1 MKSIWKGAISFGLVS
16 IPVQLYSATEEHG
29 VSFRQ
34 VHAADGGR
42 IRYRRFCELEDRE
55 VQYAEITRAYETED
69 GELVVLTP
77 EDLAE
82 LPLPSK
88 KIIDVVGFEE
98 VGFFDPIQFSRAYY
112 VKAADAAAAKPYVLL
127 REALKRSGRVA
138 VVKVALRNREAPA
151 LVRVLEEEDV
161 LVLHTMLWPD
171 EVRSAQA
178 VAPDEKVTV
187 RRQELDMVDSLM
199 DALGGYDPEEFTD
212 EYREAVEALVAS
224 KEGIAPLPKEAAAG
238 EERGQVIDLMSALEA
253 SVQAARD
260 KRGGTAAP
268 RKKAAAKKTTAKKT
282 AGTKT
287 TGTKTAGTKKTAAKK
302 TGTAG
307 KKTAAKTAGKKTAKK
322 TTRKPGKAA

>member
-29 VSFRQ
+29 VSFKQ
-34 VHAADGGR
+34 VHAEDGGR

-55 VQYAEITRAYETED
+55 VQYAEITRAYETAD
-69 GELVVLTP
+69 GELVVLSP
-77 EDLAE
+77 EDLAQ

-88 KIIDVVGFEE
+88 KIIDVVGFEDA
-98 VGFFDPIQFSRAYY
+98 GYFDPIQFSRAYY
-112 VKAADAAAAKPYVLL
+112 VKPVDAAAAKPYVLL

-151 LVRVLEEEDV
+151 LVRVLTEEDV

-171 EVRSAQA
+171 EVRSAQS

-199 DALGGYDPEEFTD
+199 DALGGYDPDEFTD

-224 KEGIAPLPKEAAAG
+224 KEGIAPLPKEAVG
-238 EERGQVIDLMSALEA
+238 EEKGQVIDLMSALEA

-260 KRGGTAAP
+260 KRGATAP
-268 RKKAAAKKTTAKKT
+268 RKKAAAKKTAGKKA
-282 AGTKT
+282 AGE
-287 TGTKTAGTKKTAAKK
+287 KTAAKK
-302 TGTAG
+302 TAGKKSAG
-307 KKTAAKTAGKKTAKK
+307 KKTASKKTAKK
-322 TTRKPGKAA
+322 TTKKPGKAA

>member
-34 VHAADGGR
+34 VHAEDGGR

-69 GELVVLTP
+69 GDLVVLTP
-77 EDLAE
+77 EDLAQ

-98 VGFFDPIQFSRAYY
+98 AGYFDPIQFSRAYY

-171 EVRSAQA
+171 EVRSAQT

-199 DALGGYDPEEFTD
+199 DALGGYDPDEFTD

-224 KEGIAPLPKEAAAG
+224 KEGIAPPLPAEAEG
-238 EERGQVIDLMSALEA
+238 EEKGQVIDLMSALEA
-253 SVQAARD
+253 SVKAAKD

-268 RKKAAAKKTTAKKT
+268 ARKKAAAKKAAPKKKAAKKAATTGKKTTAKTT
-282 AGTKT
+282 A
-287 TGTKTAGTKKTAAKK
+287 KTAAKK
-302 TGTAG
+302 TG
-307 KKTAAKTAGKKTAKK
+307 KKTAKK
-322 TTRKPGKAA
+322 PGKAA

>member
-34 VHAADGGR
+34 VHAEDGGR

-69 GELVVLTP
+69 GDLVVLTP
-77 EDLAE
+77 EDLAQ

-98 VGFFDPIQFSRAYY
+98 AGYFDPIQFSRAYY

-151 LVRVLEEEDV
+151 LVRVLEEENV

-171 EVRSAQA
+171 EVRSAQT

-199 DALGGYDPEEFTD
+199 DALGGYDPDEFTD

-224 KEGIAPLPKEAAAG
+224 KEGIAPPLPAEAEG
-238 EERGQVIDLMSALEA
+238 EEKGQVIDLMSALEA
-253 SVQAARD
+253 SVKAAKD

-268 RKKAAAKKTTAKKT
+268 ARKKTAAKKAAPKKKAAKKAATTGKKTTAKST
-282 AGTKT
+282 A
-287 TGTKTAGTKKTAAKK
+287 KTAAKK
-302 TGTAG
+302 TG
-307 KKTAAKTAGKKTAKK
+307 KKTAKK
-322 TTRKPGKAA
+322 PGKAA

>member
-34 VHAADGGR
+34 VHAEDGGR

-69 GELVVLTP
+69 GDLVVLTP
-77 EDLAE
+77 EDLAQ

-98 VGFFDPIQFSRAYY
+98 AGYFDPIQFSRAYY

-171 EVRSAQA
+171 EVRSAQT

-199 DALGGYDPEEFTD
+199 DALGGYDPDEFTD

-224 KEGIAPLPKEAAAG
+224 KEGIAPPLPAEAEG
-238 EERGQVIDLMSALEA
+238 EEEGQVIDLMSALEA
-253 SVQAARD
+253 SVKAAKD

-268 RKKAAAKKTTAKKT
+268 ARKKAAAKKAAPKKKAAKKAATTGKKTTAKST
-282 AGTKT
+282 A
-287 TGTKTAGTKKTAAKK
+287 KTAAKK
-302 TGTAG
+302 TG
-307 KKTAAKTAGKKTAKK
+307 KKTAKK
-322 TTRKPGKAA
+322 PGKAA

>member
-34 VHAADGGR
+34 VHAEDGGR

-69 GELVVLTP
+69 GDLVVLTP
-77 EDLAE
+77 EDLAQ

-98 VGFFDPIQFSRAYY
+98 AGYFDPIQFSRAYY

-171 EVRSAQA
+171 EVRSAQT

-199 DALGGYDPEEFTD
+199 DALGGYDPDEFTD

-224 KEGIAPLPKEAAAG
+224 KEGIAPPLPAEAEG
-238 EERGQVIDLMSALEA
+238 EEKGQVIDLMSALEA
-253 SVQAARD
+253 SVKAAKD

-268 RKKAAAKKTTAKKT
+268 ARKKAAAKKAAPKKKAAKKT
-282 AGTKT
+282 ATTGKKT
-287 TGTKTAGTKKTAAKK
+287 TAKSTAKTAAKK
-302 TGTAG
+302 TG
-307 KKTAAKTAGKKTAKK
+307 KKTAKK
-322 TTRKPGKAA
+322 PGKAA

>member
-16 IPVQLYSATEEHG
+16 IPVQLYSATEERG

-34 VHAADGGR
+34 VHAEDGGR

-55 VQYAEITRAYETED
+55 VQYAEITRAYETAD

-77 EDLAE
+77 DDLAQ

-98 VGFFDPIQFSRAYY
+98 VGHFDPIQFSRAYY
-112 VKAADAAAAKPYVLL
+112 VKPVDAAAAKPYVLL
-127 REALKRSGRVA
+127 REALKRSERVA

-151 LVRVLEEEDV
+151 LVRVLEEDDV

-171 EVRSAQA
+171 EVRSAQS

-199 DALGGYDPEEFTD
+199 DALGGYDPDEFTD

-224 KEGIAPLPKEAAAG
+224 KEGVEPLPKEERG

-253 SVQAARD
+253 SVKAAKD
-260 KRGGTAAP
+260 KRGGTP
-268 RKKAAAKKTTAKKT
+268 RKKAAAKKTAKK
-282 AGTKT
+282 AGAAK
-287 TGTKTAGTKKTAAKK
+287 KSAGKKTAAKK
-302 TGTAG
+302 TASKKSAG
-307 KKTAAKTAGKKTAKK
+307 KKTA
-322 TTRKPGKAA
+322 

>member
-16 IPVQLYSATEEHG
+16 IPVQLYSATEERG

-98 VGFFDPIQFSRAYY
+98 VGYFDPIQFSRAYY

-151 LVRVLEEEDV
+151 LVRVLAEEDV

-253 SVQAARD
+253 SVQAAKD

-268 RKKAAAKKTTAKKT
+268 RKKAAAKKTTGKKT
-282 AGTKT
+282 AAKKA
-287 TGTKTAGTKKTAAKK
+287 TGKTAGTKKAAAKK

-307 KKTAAKTAGKKTAKK
+307 KKTAAKKTAKK
-322 TTRKPGKAA
+322 TTKKPGKAA

>member
-34 VHAADGGR
+34 VHAEDGGR

-69 GELVVLTP
+69 GDLVVLTP
-77 EDLAE
+77 DDLAQ

-98 VGFFDPIQFSRAYY
+98 VGYFDPIQFSRAYY
-112 VKAADAAAAKPYVLL
+112 VKAADASAAKPYVLL
-127 REALKRSGRVA
+127 REALKRSDRVA

-151 LVRVLEEEDV
+151 LVRVLAEEDV

-199 DALGGYDPEEFTD
+199 DALGGYDPDEFTD

-224 KEGIAPLPKEAAAG
+224 KEGVTPLPKEAEG
-238 EERGQVIDLMSALEA
+238 EEKGQVIDLMSALEA
-253 SVQAARD
+253 SVKAAKD
-260 KRGGTAAP
+260 KRGGTQP
-268 RKKAAAKKTTAKKT
+268 RKKAAAKKT
-282 AGTKT
+282 
-287 TGTKTAGTKKTAAKK
+287 AAKK
-302 TGTAG
+302 KAPAKKAPAKETAG
-307 KKTAAKTAGKKTAKK
+307 KKTAAKKSTGKKAAK
-322 TTRKPGKAA
+322 KPGKAA

>member
-34 VHAADGGR
+34 VHAEDGGR

-69 GELVVLTP
+69 GDLVVLTP
-77 EDLAE
+77 EDLAQ

-98 VGFFDPIQFSRAYY
+98 AGYFDPIQFSRAYY

-171 EVRSAQA
+171 EVRSAQT

-199 DALGGYDPEEFTD
+199 DALGGYDPDEFTD

-224 KEGIAPLPKEAAAG
+224 KEGIAPPLPTEAEG
-238 EERGQVIDLMSALEA
+238 EEKGQVIDLMSALEA
-253 SVQAARD
+253 SVKAAKD

-268 RKKAAAKKTTAKKT
+268 ARKKAAAKKEAAKKAAPKKKAAKKAATTGKRTTAKSST
-282 AGTKT
+282 A
-287 TGTKTAGTKKTAAKK
+287 KTAAKK
-302 TGTAG
+302 TG
-307 KKTAAKTAGKKTAKK
+307 KKTAKK
-322 TTRKPGKAA
+322 PGKAA

>member
-34 VHAADGGR
+34 VHAEDGGR

-55 VQYAEITRAYETED
+55 VQYAEITRAYETAD

-77 EDLAE
+77 EDLAQ

-98 VGFFDPIQFSRAYY
+98 AGYFDPIQFSRAYY

-171 EVRSAQA
+171 EVRSAQS

-199 DALGGYDPEEFTD
+199 DALGGYDPDEFTD

-224 KEGIAPLPKEAAAG
+224 KEGLAPLPKEAAG
-238 EERGQVIDLMSALEA
+238 EEKGQVIDLMSALEA

-260 KRGGTAAP
+260 KRGGTARP
-268 RKKAAAKKTTAKKT
+268 EKKAPA
-282 AGTKT
+282 
-287 TGTKTAGTKKTAAKK
+287 KKTAAKK
-302 TGTAG
+302 KATTEKKAPAAKKTAG
-307 KKTAAKTAGKKTAKK
+307 KKKTAAAKKTAGKKTAKK
-322 TTRKPGKAA
+322 PGKAA

>member
-34 VHAADGGR
+34 VHAEDGGR

-69 GELVVLTP
+69 GDLVVLTP
-77 EDLAE
+77 EDLAQ

-98 VGFFDPIQFSRAYY
+98 AGYFDPIQFSRAYY

-171 EVRSAQA
+171 EVRSAQT

-199 DALGGYDPEEFTD
+199 DALGGYDPDEFTD

-224 KEGIAPLPKEAAAG
+224 KEGIAPPLPAEAEG
-238 EERGQVIDLMSALEA
+238 EEKGQVIDLMSALEA
-253 SVQAARD
+253 SVKAAKD

-268 RKKAAAKKTTAKKT
+268 ARKKAAAKKAAPKKKAAKKAATTGKKTTAKST
-282 AGTKT
+282 A
-287 TGTKTAGTKKTAAKK
+287 KTAAKK
-302 TGTAG
+302 TG
-307 KKTAAKTAGKKTAKK
+307 KKTAKK
-322 TTRKPGKAA
+322 PGKAA

>member
-34 VHAADGGR
+34 VHAEDGGR

-69 GELVVLTP
+69 GDLVVLTP
-77 EDLAE
+77 EDLAQ

-98 VGFFDPIQFSRAYY
+98 AGYFDPIQFSRAYY

-171 EVRSAQA
+171 EVRSAQT

-199 DALGGYDPEEFTD
+199 DALGGYDPDEFTD

-224 KEGIAPLPKEAAAG
+224 KEGIAPPLPAEAEG
-238 EERGQVIDLMSALEA
+238 EEKGQVIDLMSALEA
-253 SVQAARD
+253 SVKAAKD

-268 RKKAAAKKTTAKKT
+268 ARKKAAAKKAAPKKKAAKKAATTGKKTTAKST
-282 AGTKT
+282 AKS
-287 TGTKTAGTKKTAAKK
+287 TAKTAAKK
-302 TGTAG
+302 TG
-307 KKTAAKTAGKKTAKK
+307 KKTAKK
-322 TTRKPGKAA
+322 PGKAA

>member
-16 IPVQLYSATEEHG
+16 IPVQLYSATEERG

-199 DALGGYDPEEFTD
+199 DALGGYEPEEFTD

-253 SVQAARD
+253 SVQAAKD

-268 RKKAAAKKTTAKKT
+268 RKKAAAKKTAAKKT
-282 AGTKT
+282 T
-287 TGTKTAGTKKTAAKK
+287 GTKKTAAKK

-307 KKTAAKTAGKKTAKK
+307 KKTAAKKTGKKTTKK
-322 TTRKPGKAA
+322 PRKAA

>member
-34 VHAADGGR
+34 VHAEDGGR

-69 GELVVLTP
+69 GDLVVLTP
-77 EDLAE
+77 EDLAQ

-98 VGFFDPIQFSRAYY
+98 AGYFDPIQFSRAYY

-171 EVRSAQA
+171 EVRSAQT

-199 DALGGYDPEEFTD
+199 DALGGYDPDEFTD

-224 KEGIAPLPKEAAAG
+224 KEGIAPPLPAEAEG
-238 EERGQVIDLMSALEA
+238 EEKGQVIDLMSALEA
-253 SVQAARD
+253 SVKAAKD

-268 RKKAAAKKTTAKKT
+268 ARKKAAAKKAAPKKKAAKKAAATGKKTTAKST
-282 AGTKT
+282 A
-287 TGTKTAGTKKTAAKK
+287 KTAAKK
-302 TGTAG
+302 TG
-307 KKTAAKTAGKKTAKK
+307 KKTAKK
-322 TTRKPGKAA
+322 PGKAA

>member
-34 VHAADGGR
+34 VHAEDGGR

-69 GELVVLTP
+69 GDLVVLTP
-77 EDLAE
+77 EDLAQ

-98 VGFFDPIQFSRAYY
+98 AGYFDPIQFSRAYY

-199 DALGGYDPEEFTD
+199 DALGGYDPDEFTD

-224 KEGIAPLPKEAAAG
+224 KEGIAPPLPAEAEG
-238 EERGQVIDLMSALEA
+238 EEKGQVIDLMSALEA
-253 SVQAARD
+253 SVKAAKD

-268 RKKAAAKKTTAKKT
+268 ARKKAAAKKTAPKKKAAAKKAATTGKKT
-282 AGTKT
+282 AAKS
-287 TGTKTAGTKKTAAKK
+287 TGKTAAKK
-302 TGTAG
+302 TG
-307 KKTAAKTAGKKTAKK
+307 KKTAKK
-322 TTRKPGKAA
+322 PGKAA

>member
-16 IPVQLYSATEEHG
+16 IPVQLYSATEERG

-98 VGFFDPIQFSRAYY
+98 VGYFDPIQFSRAYY

-151 LVRVLEEEDV
+151 LVRVLAEEDV

-253 SVQAARD
+253 SVQAAKD

-268 RKKAAAKKTTAKKT
+268 RKKAAAKKATGKKT
-282 AGTKT
+282 AAKKA
-287 TGTKTAGTKKTAAKK
+287 TGKTAGTKKAAAKK

-307 KKTAAKTAGKKTAKK
+307 KKTAAKKTAKK
-322 TTRKPGKAA
+322 TTKKPGKAA